1 MLLKPIKSLFI
12 VTLLFNLVTN
22 MAHIYYF
29 CVINLNGELL
39 KYMVYYYSYSSNWLQ
54 LIMGKLTIDFIDLRN
69 KVLSKKIRWDI
80 KITQM
85 DEMFIPWECGMEI
98 TSHMDPIFHN
108 K

>member
-1 MLLKPIKSLFI
+1 
-12 VTLLFNLVTN
+12 
-22 MAHIYYF
+22 
-29 CVINLNGELL
+29 
-39 KYMVYYYSYSSNWLQ
+39 
-54 LIMGKLTIDFIDLRN
+54 MGKLTIDFIDLRN